1 MYYIAKDDSEL
12 LIVLLLVLDYRHVP
26 PYPVHEVLEV
36 KPRAVYMLSKKSTN

>member
-1 MYYIAKDDSEL
+1 MYYISKDDSEL

-26 PYPVHEVLEV
+26 PYPVYEVLEV